1 MTRWDLQELA
11 EERMLDA
18 EALLAAGRWSA
29 AYYLAGY
36 AVECAIKA
44 CIAKQF
50 QEFEFPDKAKVLDS
64 YSHDY
69 LKLFRVAGL
78 DVLEETRRRSAFK
91 WSWGIVKDWNEATRY
106 LLVGEDRAREMVT
119 AINDSSNGI
128 LAWLRLHW

>member
-1 MTRWDLQELA
+1 VV
-11 EERMLDA
+11 
-18 EALLAAGRWSA
+18 GG
-29 AYYLAGY
+29 YYLAGY

>member
-1 MTRWDLQELA
+1 
-11 EERMLDA
+11 
-18 EALLAAGRWSA
+18 
-29 AYYLAGY
+29 
-36 AVECAIKA
+36 
-44 CIAKQF
+44 
-50 QEFEFPDKAKVLDS
+50 VLDS

-91 WSWGIVKDWNEATRY
+91 WSWGIVKDWNEAARY
-106 LLVGEDRAREMVT
+106 LLVDENRAREMVT